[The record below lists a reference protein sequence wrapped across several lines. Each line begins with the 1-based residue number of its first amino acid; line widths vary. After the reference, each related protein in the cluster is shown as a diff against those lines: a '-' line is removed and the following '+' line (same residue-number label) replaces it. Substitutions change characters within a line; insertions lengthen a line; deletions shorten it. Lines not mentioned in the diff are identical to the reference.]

1 MDTFLF
7 DEFFTSATDPG
18 YLVQVDMRGRVVPF
32 YLKRGLSIVERQT
45 AQMSAIKYHIEGT
58 QVIIDSTDETMLTV
72 KTILMS
78 LVSWPF
84 VSADGT
90 PVPITEDNIRLL
102 LADCADALMS
112 SIGEREKQRE
122 AQIAPFVPTS
132 VPA

>member
-1 MDTFLF
+1 
-7 DEFFTSATDPG
+7 
-18 YLVQVDMRGRVVPF
+18 
-32 YLKRGLSIVERQT
+32 
-45 AQMSAIKYHIEGT
+45 MSAIKYHIEGT

-84 VSADGT
+84 VSANGT